1 MTMKELRQAVPV
13 YINGPSNG
21 LCETT
26 YLFDN
31 EPEELGAQQQQHS
44 SAALQPACTATQ
56 QQHSNTAAT
65 SARPHTPNLLSFSH
79 PGVYTMNAVVAETP
93 EEERSKLNLRVK
105 DLLAL
110 PD

>member
-31 EPEELGAQQQQHS
+31 EPEELGAQQQ
-44 SAALQPACTATQ
+44 
-56 QQHSNTAAT
+56 HSNTAAQHAA
-65 SARPHTPNLLSFSH
+65 S
-79 PGVYTMNAVVAETP
+79 M
-93 EEERSKLNLRVK
+93 
-105 DLLAL
+105 
-110 PD
+110 

>member
-31 EPEELGAQQQQHS
+31 EPEELGAQQQ
-44 SAALQPACTATQ
+44 
-56 QQHSNTAAT
+56 HSNTAAA
-65 SARPHTPNLLSFSH
+65 SKQHSKQPPQHTPSHSNLLLL
-79 PGVYTMNAVVAETP
+79 PTQECTP
-93 EEERSKLNLRVK
+93 
-105 DLLAL
+105 
-110 PD
+110 

>member
-31 EPEELGAQQQQHS
+31 EPEELGAQQQHS
-44 SAALQPACTATQ
+44 STAAAAASKQPPQHALTLQPPSSLPTQECT
-56 QQHSNTAAT
+56 
-65 SARPHTPNLLSFSH
+65 P
-79 PGVYTMNAVVAETP
+79 
-93 EEERSKLNLRVK
+93 
-105 DLLAL
+105 
-110 PD
+110 

>member
-31 EPEELGAQQQQHS
+31 EPEELGAQQQHS
-44 SAALQPACTATQ
+44 SSSSSS
-56 QQHSNTAAT
+56 SNTAAT
-65 SARPHTPNLLSFSH
+65 SARPHSGNLLPSH
-79 PGVYTMNAVVAETP
+79 TGVYTMNAVVAETP